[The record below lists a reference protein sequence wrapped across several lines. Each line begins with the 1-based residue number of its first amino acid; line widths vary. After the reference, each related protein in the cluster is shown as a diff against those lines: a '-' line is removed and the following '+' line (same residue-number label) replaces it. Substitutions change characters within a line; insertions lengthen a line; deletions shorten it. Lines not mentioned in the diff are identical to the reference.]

1 MAKITYDYSDKEK
14 DAKRKEERLNAIND
28 LIELMNEQK
37 LVILLFIPNIDSIMD
52 MIKKNIFRS
61 LPNINKGSLDVCEAG
76 EEEEEEKEP
85 DPRWVHIRGIYQ
97 IFFNLINNEAC
108 DFGTLKQFITP
119 NFISDFLQLF
129 DSVLVEE
136 RDFLKIILHRIYAKL
151 IPRRRM
157 IRKAINDLFLSLL
170 YEIHKF
176 NGISELLQIM
186 ASIISG
192 FGIPLREEHIIFF
205 KNIII
210 PLHKL
215 QISHL
220 YFDDLQTCSK
230 LFLEKERNLSIHL
243 LEGILK
249 YWPFANYLKEALFL
263 QELSEILIFCDLDN
277 IQPLVNKLFKRIVK
291 CISENHLQVAE
302 EAMCLFESESFI
314 SIIKRYK
321 TISFDILVPSVNY
334 LAENHW
340 YPQLQNQFGAIK
352 EYLKKID
359 PQAFNNA
366 LETVNQKNPDKNVRI
381 PIAPE
386 EGRKLN
392 QKWKNYIKIA
402 KKKNPGY
409 FDTISAFADK
419 NIIWDYNSVYRN
431 IYNKEEEYLG

>member
-1 MAKITYDYSDKEK
+1 
-14 DAKRKEERLNAIND
+14 
-28 LIELMNEQK
+28 
-37 LVILLFIPNIDSIMD
+37 
-52 MIKKNIFRS
+52 
-61 LPNINKGSLDVCEAG
+61 
-76 EEEEEEKEP
+76 
-85 DPRWVHIRGIYQ
+85 
-97 IFFNLINNEAC
+97 
-108 DFGTLKQFITP
+108 
-119 NFISDFLQLF
+119 
-129 DSVLVEE
+129 
-136 RDFLKIILHRIYAKL
+136 
-151 IPRRRM
+151 
-157 IRKAINDLFLSLL
+157 
-170 YEIHKF
+170 
-176 NGISELLQIM
+176 
-186 ASIISG
+186 
-192 FGIPLREEHIIFF
+192 
-205 KNIII
+205 
-210 PLHKL
+210 
-215 QISHL
+215 
-220 YFDDLQTCSK
+220 
-230 LFLEKERNLSIHL
+230 LEKERNLSIHL

-314 SIIKRYK
+314 SIIKRYN